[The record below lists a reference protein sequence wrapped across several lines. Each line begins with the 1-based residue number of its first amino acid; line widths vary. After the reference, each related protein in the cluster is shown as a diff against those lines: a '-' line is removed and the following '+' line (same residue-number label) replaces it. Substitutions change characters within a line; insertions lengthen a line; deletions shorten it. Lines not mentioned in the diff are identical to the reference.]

1 MAETIEKH
9 EDEGAKAFDPHLTWR
24 LMKYLRPYRW
34 RAGFSVFL
42 VIVSS
47 LFEIAGPAI
56 IAIAIDLFVKPLNG
70 AEPLG
75 VSRRLGEWL
84 AANGIQL
91 DPITGINVAAGIY
104 LFTLVGGFAVL
115 YTQMVLMNLMGQYIM
130 YDLRKQIFGHL
141 QRLNVQF
148 FDRNPVGRLMTR
160 VTTDVDALNELF
172 TAGFV
177 AIFGD
182 IFVLAGIVGVL
193 FWMNWRLA
201 LVLFSITPFII
212 LVSIWFR
219 RGARLTYR
227 KVRARIAAINAF
239 LQEHISGM
247 STVQL
252 FNREEK
258 EAHKFE
264 GLNAR
269 HRDANVE
276 SIFYYAVFYPVIE
289 LIETIGLALIVWYG
303 GGQVIQGTLSVGAL
317 IAFFQYSQRFYQ
329 PISDL
334 SEKYNILQAAMAAS
348 ERIFKLLD
356 TQVRLPDTGKREI
369 HDFESLELRNVWFAY
384 HEPDWV
390 LKNVSFRVD
399 RGERFALVGHTGAG
413 KTTVTALLL
422 RFYEPQRGEILINGI
437 DIREYSVESLRQ
449 LYAIVQQDFFLFTG
463 TIADN
468 ISLGDPGISDEAI
481 RTAAVRVQADRFIS
495 RLPEGYAAQV
505 RERGA
510 GLSVG
515 EKQLLSFARALAFNP
530 PVLILDEATSSID
543 TETELLIQ
551 EAIRTLLE
559 DRTSIVIAHRLS
571 TIRSADTIL
580 VFHHGEIRERGTH
593 EELMQI
599 GGLYRRLYEIQ
610 YREAVVA

>member
-1 MAETIEKH
+1 VSEVIERH
-9 EDEGAKAFDPHLTWR
+9 EDEGAKAFDKR
-24 LMKYLRPYRW
+24 LARRLLRYLKPYRM
-34 RAGFSVFL
+34 RASASVAL
-42 VIVSS
+42 VIFSS
-47 LFEIAGPAI
+47 LLEIAGPAI
-56 IAIAIDLFVKPLNG
+56 IAIGVDLYVKPLSG
-70 AEPLG
+70 ANTVGISQRFG
-75 VSRRLGEWL
+75 VWL
-84 AANGIQL
+84 ASHGWSF
-91 DPITGINVAAGIY
+91 DSITGINIAATLY
-104 LFTLVGGFAVL
+104 FVTLFADFAVL

-130 YDLRKQIFGHL
+130 YDLRKEIFQHL
-141 QRLNVQF
+141 QKLDIQF

-160 VTTDVDALNELF
+160 VTTDVDALNDMF

-182 IFVLAGIVGVL
+182 IFVLLGIILVL
-193 FWMNWRLA
+193 FWMNWRMA
-201 LVLFSITPFII
+201 LVLFSITPFIL
-212 LVSIWFR
+212 LVSMWFR
-219 RGARLTYR
+219 RGARITYR
-227 KVRARIAAINAF
+227 QVRARIAAINAF

-252 FNREEK
+252 FNREER
-258 EAHKFE
+258 EMEKFDE
-264 GLNAR
+264 LNVR
-269 HRDANVE
+269 HRDANID

-289 LIETIGLALIVWYG
+289 LIQTAGIALIVWYG
-303 GGQVIQGTLSVGAL
+303 GGQVIRNTLSVGAL
-317 IAFFQYSQRFYQ
+317 IAFFQYAQRFYE

-356 TQVRLPDTGKREI
+356 TPVRIKDEGMLTVD
-369 HDFESLELRNVWFAY
+369 HFESLEFRNVWFAY
-384 HEPDWV
+384 NGEDWV

-399 RGERFALVGHTGAG
+399 RGDRVALVGHTGAG

-422 RFYEPQRGEILINGI
+422 RFYEVQRGEILVNGV
-437 DIREYSVESLRQ
+437 DLQRYTLESLRA

-463 TIADN
+463 TVAQN
-468 ISLGDPGISDEAI
+468 ISLSDPRIESETVREAA
-481 RTAAVRVQADRFIS
+481 RRAQASRFVE
-495 RLPEGYAAQV
+495 RLPETYGAEV

-510 GLSVG
+510 GFSVG

-543 TETELLIQ
+543 TETERLIQ
-551 EAIRTLLE
+551 EAIQTLME
-559 DRTSIVIAHRLS
+559 GRTSIVIAHRLS
-571 TIRSADTIL
+571 TIRSANIIL

-599 GGLYRRLYEIQ
+599 DGLYRKLYEIQ